1 MSGVSSGRTPRI
13 TGPQLIRAFI
23 RAGWEHYGTAGD
35 HYKFRH
41 PERPGMAIVP
51 YHNRTL
57 HLNVIK
63 TTLKTAQLSLRELQ
77 QML

>member
-23 RAGWEHYGTAGD
+23 RAGWKHCGGDGD
-35 HYKFRH
+35 HYKLRH
-41 PERPGMAIVP
+41 PERPGMAIIP

-63 TTLKTAQLSLRELQ
+63 TILRTAQLSLGELQ